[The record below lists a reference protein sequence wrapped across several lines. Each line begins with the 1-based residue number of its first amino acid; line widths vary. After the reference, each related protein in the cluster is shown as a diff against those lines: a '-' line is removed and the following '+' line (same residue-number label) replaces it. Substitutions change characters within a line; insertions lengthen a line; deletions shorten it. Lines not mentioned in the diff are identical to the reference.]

1 MSNPRPRVKT
11 LFKNLRSANLF
22 CVKKKKSLM
31 RMLRE
36 KFKSKF
42 PKRKGMNILIKI
54 QICFGFFLNV
64 KKMEFFMKIPIFC
77 EKCRFGFNKKED
89 RFLF

>member
-1 MSNPRPRVKT
+1 
-11 LFKNLRSANLF
+11 
-22 CVKKKKSLM
+22 M

-42 PKRKGMNILIKI
+42 PKRKRMNFLIKI

-64 KKMEFFMKIPIFC
+64 KKMEFFY
-77 EKCRFGFNKKED
+77 ENTN
-89 RFLF
+89 FLWKMQIWF

>member
-11 LFKNLRSANLF
+11 LFKNLRFAILF

-42 PKRKGMNILIKI
+42 PKRKRMNFLIKI

-64 KKMEFFMKIPIFC
+64 KKMEFFMKVPIFC

>member
-1 MSNPRPRVKT
+1 
-11 LFKNLRSANLF
+11 
-22 CVKKKKSLM
+22 
-31 RMLRE
+31 MLRE

-42 PKRKGMNILIKI
+42 PKRKGMNFLIKI